1 MHSAASSCLVTM
13 HVGKSAAFGIDQIA
27 LLLGN
32 RFFALIIQSPCTSTL
47 VSTILEQCPDRREV
61 MGINRLCLLA
71 CRQGA
76 ELLKDVFRQNQVWCE

>member
-1 MHSAASSCLVTM
+1 M

-47 VSTILEQCPDRREV
+47 VSATILAQCQDRREV

-76 ELLKDVFRQNQVWCE
+76 ELLKDVFWQNQVWCE